1 MSQLGQYKTPGELK
15 DEDKWFKFFTK
26 KQLVIA
32 IVVLIID
39 WNIAVIFNKIHLIV
53 IGITLDV
60 FITIV
65 MAIITLLPMP
75 ANKHIFGG
83 GLPLYRIAYRIL
95 IRKLFNKH
103 IYTTM
108 YEEEI
113 KENKQ

>member
-53 IGITLDV
+53 IGITLDIL
-60 FITIV
+60 ITII
-65 MAIITLLPMP
+65 MAIITLFPMP
-75 ANKHIFGG
+75 QSKYIFGG
-83 GLPLYRIAYRIL
+83 GMPLYRLVLRIIL
-95 IRKLFNKH
+95 RKTFNRK

-108 YEEEI
+108 SDEEI
-113 KENKQ
+113 EVKK